1 MRVIFRQ
8 PKQTLGKVTHGT
20 CHTGSSLRCVLSI
33 LERCDICTKGLKKK
47 SLHLWLILQGK
58 KINLFDWDII
68 YLDGLRDIN
77 TYLISIPPLRTMAK
91 LHFGHLHFNSTEGA
105 NPTSSLTSHR
115 HFQREWRK
123 LKLAALSTQ
132 SDIIILC
139 IIYAVLN
146 VLQILYRA
154 FS

>member
-123 LKLAALSTQ
+123 LKLTALSTQ

>member
-1 MRVIFRQ
+1 MHKGSKKNHFICDDNFA
-8 PKQTLGKVTHGT
+8 GK
-20 CHTGSSLRCVLSI
+20 
-33 LERCDICTKGLKKK
+33 
-47 SLHLWLILQGK
+47 K